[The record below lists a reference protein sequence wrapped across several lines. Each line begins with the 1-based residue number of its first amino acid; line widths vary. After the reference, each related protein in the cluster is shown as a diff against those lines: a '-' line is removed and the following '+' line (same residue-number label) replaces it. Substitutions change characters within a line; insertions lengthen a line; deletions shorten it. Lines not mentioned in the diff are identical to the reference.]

1 MEYRGYFYKEI
12 QVKDYMGNR
21 ATMFKCSDEAL
32 LEHVDTSCFTKFT
45 EKRMKEAIDYYIG
58 NVEYHKELQGI
69 KLRSDE
75 VFFTKLIRIYIDN
88 IYE

>member
-1 MEYRGYFYKEI
+1 MEYKGYFYKEI

-32 LEHVDTSCFTKFT
+32 LEHVDTSSFTKFT

-58 NVEYHKELQGI
+58 NVEYHKQLKVLNYEATKYFLQ
-69 KLRSDE
+69 
-75 VFFTKLIRIYIDN
+75 TKHD
-88 IYE
+88 

>member
-1 MEYRGYFYKEI
+1 MEYKGYFYKEI

-45 EKRMKEAIDYYIG
+45 EQRMKEAIDYYIG
-58 NVEYHKELQGI
+58 NVEYHKSLKTLTEKAVKDFYKQNTI
-69 KLRSDE
+69 KD
-75 VFFTKLIRIYIDN
+75 
-88 IYE
+88 